1 MQNNP
6 SPSESVK
13 PVIFNHWSFLAE
25 ATFEPTAQGSSQ
37 ATYFVNTPDNR
48 FVLKFYAAT
57 TETVQI
63 QYEHSLLTFLQS
75 TDFSFAI
82 PVPIPT
88 TSGETFIVVEA
99 DGRSL
104 NAALLPWI
112 VGQAMDRQNLDQIQS
127 AGFALASLHH
137 QLAKFDPP
145 GKFARLPFWG
155 ALDRIHPQV
164 SDPLNVAQILSLGL
178 EEQERFSQLLSEA
191 IEAAPHLYATL
202 PIQTIHADYIT
213 PNILVENDR
222 VVGIL
227 DFEFATRDL
236 RLLDYLSSLDQFASF
251 PWKDARFEEIVR
263 AFSTGYRAC
272 SSLTVAEMKA
282 AIAVWKLQRASSLVY
297 WTGWLL
303 EGKGNRQHIVDAV
316 METLR
321 FETWLESNQRRL
333 LDALG
338 VA

>member
-13 PVIFNHWSFLAE
+13 QVIFDRWSFLAE
-25 ATFEPTAQGSSQ
+25 ATFEPIAQGSSQ
-37 ATYFVNTPDNR
+37 ATYFVYTPDNR
-48 FVLKFYAAT
+48 FVLKLYAAT
-57 TETVQI
+57 TETAQI

-82 PVPIPT
+82 PLPICT

-104 NAALLPWI
+104 NAALFPRI
-112 VGQAMDRQNLDQIQS
+112 VGQAMNRQNLNQVQS
-127 AGFALASLHH
+127 AGFALAKLHH
-137 QLAKFDPP
+137 QLAKFDPQ
-145 GKFARLPFWG
+145 GKLARLPFWG
-155 ALDRIHPQV
+155 ALDRIHPQIRN
-164 SDPLNVAQILSLGL
+164 PLTVGQILSLGL

-191 IEAAPHLYATL
+191 IEAAPYLYATL

-251 PWKDARFEEIVR
+251 PWKDDLFEEIVR
-263 AFSTGYRAC
+263 AFSRGYRAC
-272 SSLTVAEMKA
+272 SYLTVAEMKA
-282 AIAVWKLQRASSLVY
+282 AIAVWKLQRASSIVY
-297 WTGWLL
+297 WTGRLL
-303 EGKGNRQHIVDAV
+303 QGKGNRQQIADAV

-338 VA
+338 IA

>member
-6 SPSESVK
+6 SPSASLK
-13 PVIFNHWSFLAE
+13 QVISNYWPFLAE

-37 ATYFVNTPDNR
+37 ATYFVYTPDNW
-48 FVLKFYAAT
+48 FVLKLYAAT
-57 TETVQI
+57 TQTVQI

-75 TDFSFAI
+75 IDFPFAI
-82 PVPIPT
+82 PVPIRT

-104 NAALLPWI
+104 NAALFPWI

-127 AGFALASLHH
+127 AGFALANLHH
-137 QLAKFDPP
+137 QLTKFDPQ

-164 SDPLNVAQILSLGL
+164 SDPLTIVKIFNLGL

-213 PNILVENDR
+213 PNILVQDDR
-222 VVGIL
+222 VIGIL

-236 RLLDYLSSLDQFASF
+236 RLLDYLSSLDQFVSF
-251 PWKDARFEEIVR
+251 PWKNARFEEIVR
-263 AFSTGYRAC
+263 AFSTGYLTY
-272 SSLTVAEMKA
+272 SSLTMAEMKA
-282 AIAVWKLQRASSLVY
+282 VIAVWKLQRSSSLIY

-303 EGKGNRQHIVDAV
+303 EGKGNRQQIADAV

-321 FETWLESNQRRL
+321 FETWLESNQSRL

-338 VA
+338 VS

>member
-1 MQNNP
+1 M
-6 SPSESVK
+6 SLSESVK
-13 PVIFNHWSFLAE
+13 KVISNHWSFLAE

-37 ATYFVNTPDNR
+37 ATYFVYTPDNR
-48 FVLKFYAAT
+48 FVLKLYAAT

-75 TDFSFAI
+75 TDFSFAV
-82 PVPIPT
+82 PVPIRT

-99 DGRSL
+99 EGRSL
-104 NAALLPWI
+104 NAALLPRI

-137 QLAKFDPP
+137 QLAKFDPQ
-145 GKFARLPFWG
+145 GKFARLPLWG

-164 SDPLNVAQILSLGL
+164 SDPLNVVQILSLGL
-178 EEQERFSQLLSEA
+178 EEQGRLSQLLSEA
-191 IEAAPHLYATL
+191 IEPAPHLYATL

-263 AFSTGYRAC
+263 AFSMGYRAC

-303 EGKGNRQHIVDAV
+303 EGKGNRQQIVDAV